1 MYKKIIASIVLA
13 ALGTAGYA
21 QQQQLNT
28 LNRQR
33 NKSIKAGMVTL
44 GSWSVLNIAISTILM
59 PQTSGERY
67 YFLQMNA
74 LWNAVNLGIAGLGY
88 YNALHTPLPENVSSS
103 VKQQYKLQ
111 KILLF
116 NAGLDVAYM
125 ATGVYLNE
133 KAKTSP
139 DKAARFRG
147 YGKSVI
153 LQGAFLLTFDVIL
166 YFVLNKQN
174 QHLLSML
181 KNVRIST
188 NSIGYRKIF

>member
-1 MYKKIIASIVLA
+1 MYKKIIASIALA
-13 ALGTAGYA
+13 ALGTVGYA

-33 NKSIKAGMVTL
+33 NKSIKAGMVAL
-44 GSWSVLNIAISTILM
+44 GSWSVLNIAASTFLM
-59 PQTSGERY
+59 PQATGERY

-74 LWNAVNLGIAGLGY
+74 LWNVVNLGIAGLGY
-88 YNALHTPLPENVSSS
+88 YNALRSPLPEDISSS
-103 VKQQYKLQ
+103 VKQQYKFQ
-111 KILLF
+111 KTLLF
-116 NAGLDVAYM
+116 NAGLDLAYM

-147 YGKSVI
+147 YGTSVI
-153 LQGAFLLTFDVIL
+153 LQGAFLLTFDAVL

-174 QHLLSML
+174 QHLFSIL
-181 KNVRIST
+181 KNVRVST